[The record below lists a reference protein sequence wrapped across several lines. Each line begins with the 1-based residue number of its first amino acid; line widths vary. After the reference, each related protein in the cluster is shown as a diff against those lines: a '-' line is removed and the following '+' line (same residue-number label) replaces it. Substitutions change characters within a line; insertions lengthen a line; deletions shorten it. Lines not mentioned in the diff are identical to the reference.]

1 MGQESNAVLVIFSV
15 SFYIITAIIL
25 VMVNKAVLNKI
36 EFPLTFLTLQILV
49 SIFSL
54 KVFNFLNFLP
64 PLKKIEGKTLIKL
77 MPLFFINVLGL
88 SLNTLCLK
96 FVDASFY
103 QVARSLV
110 LPFTVVFTKVIL
122 KQSSSILVLLSCLMV
137 CSGFLVG
144 TKFDPTN
151 PTQILMNN
159 KGVYFGILSSI
170 TTSLHAIIIKK
181 SLNLVEGKTFELVYY
196 NNLFT
201 FIGLIPVLI
210 LNGEIFSFF
219 NKFFFYGMIEFVYG
233 DEASLFS
240 NKEIIANE
248 LTGELGYKNLS
259 AGTYLDLK
267 VFILGSLVT
276 GVFGFLIN
284 VAGFLQIKVTS
295 PVSHMISSAVRG
307 VIQTI
312 LAIIIFGD
320 SVTEAV
326 VIGTVLILT
335 GSSLYTLFKSWEQ
348 KSEFR
353 LTQSELNKKDSSR
366 LV

>member
-1 MGQESNAVLVIFSV
+1 
-15 SFYIITAIIL
+15 
-25 VMVNKAVLNKI
+25 
-36 EFPLTFLTLQILV
+36 
-49 SIFSL
+49 
-54 KVFNFLNFLP
+54 
-64 PLKKIEGKTLIKL
+64 
-77 MPLFFINVLGL
+77 
-88 SLNTLCLK
+88 
-96 FVDASFY
+96 
-103 QVARSLV
+103 
-110 LPFTVVFTKVIL
+110 
-122 KQSSSILVLLSCLMV
+122 
-137 CSGFLVG
+137 
-144 TKFDPTN
+144 
-151 PTQILMNN
+151 
-159 KGVYFGILSSI
+159 
-170 TTSLHAIIIKK
+170 
-181 SLNLVEGKTFELVYY
+181 
-196 NNLFT
+196 
-201 FIGLIPVLI
+201 
-210 LNGEIFSFF
+210 
-219 NKFFFYGMIEFVYG
+219 MIEFVYG

-312 LAIIIFGD
+312 LAIMIFGD

-353 LTQSELNKKDSSR
+353 LTQNELNKKDSSR